1 MTHRWSSCASIDHT
15 PLVFVCRYNHEID
28 CVKVQGLDHCYDCAA
43 EASIC
48 REFLVAHRGANPH
61 SPKTMDLVAEMIEK
75 IGKTVA
81 PKGGK
86 VL

>member
-1 MTHRWSSCASIDHT
+1 M
-15 PLVFVCRYNHEID
+15 VFVCRYNHEID